1 MFDES
6 DKGMSLLGKTILV
19 TGGGVRLGRHIA
31 TTLAKAGADILLH
44 YNSSSADAEETA
56 SEIRAIGGAVS
67 LLQADLSN
75 PSEAVEIFDRA
86 KIANPIYGIVHN
98 AAIFEPLKMPD
109 VTPRNWQRHMDINLS
124 APFFISQAYFKNLD
138 PEAHG
143 RIVMMLDWRAL
154 RPGVDHLPYTVSKA
168 GLAALTNT
176 LALSMAPRVT
186 VNGIALGAI
195 LPPAD
200 NSSLDKIIQPVPMK
214 RWADLDELSQT
225 ILFLMDGPEYITG
238 EIIHL
243 DGGRHLV

>member
-1 MFDES
+1 
-6 DKGMSLLGKTILV
+6 MSLQGKTILV

-31 TTLAKAGADILLH
+31 ITLAKAGADILLH
-44 YNSSSADAEETA
+44 YNSSSRDADDTAAEIKSLGGTA
-56 SEIRAIGGAVS
+56 
-67 LLQADLSN
+67 LLIQADLSN
-75 PSEAVEIFDRA
+75 PREAADIFKRVNNL
-86 KIANPIYGIVHN
+86 NPVYGLVHN
-98 AAIFEPLKMPD
+98 AAIFESLKLPD
-109 VTPRNWQRHMDINLS
+109 VTPDNWQRHMNINLA
-124 APFFISQAYFKNLD
+124 APFFISQAFFNNLKMD
-138 PEAHG
+138 GQG

-168 GLAALTNT
+168 GLAALTKT

-200 NSSLDKIIQPVPMK
+200 NSPQDKITQPVPMK
-214 RWADLDELSQT
+214 RWADLNELSQT